1 MFQGTVSASDLLAF
15 SVGMK
20 LTTVATN
27 ILVGFTAIALTLR
40 TVRYSRAFD
49 ARSP

>member
-1 MFQGTVSASDLLAF
+1 VSSSDLLAF

-27 ILVGFTAIALTLR
+27 VVLGFAAIALTLR
-40 TVRYSRAFD
+40 TIRVGRALDASQRVRT
-49 ARSP
+49 